1 MPKKKLT
8 KIQVKRKLKTLYF
21 AVYDLMLDKMGH
33 TNSDVPMSLPKLM
46 DIWKFWTATAKR
58 IK

>member
-8 KIQVKRKLKTLYF
+8 KMQVKRKLKTLYF

-33 TNSDVPMSLPKLM
+33 TNSDVPFSLPKLLELH
-46 DIWKFWTATAKR
+46 KTVQGAVTR